1 MAYMMGT
8 RFAFVLA
15 LAYFLYHQSSTGVL
29 KSVTHIREGYF
40 TGGGGDHAIDL
51 VHVKQLGRIW
61 AISLISN
68 HDDPP
73 KDSGHDSSG
82 VLYWGQAD
90 ICGDNPCKFGHIY

>member
-1 MAYMMGT
+1 M
-8 RFAFVLA
+8 
-15 LAYFLYHQSSTGVL
+15 
-29 KSVTHIREGYF
+29 
-40 TGGGGDHAIDL
+40 
-51 VHVKQLGRIW
+51 HVKQLGRIW